1 MLSIMITRDAA
12 RLAGLLALSVSLA
25 GCGGIQGS
33 HSVSPASLLIPGL
46 LKIEPPRSPVE
57 PPRPETASVSDLEV
71 PNISVTA
78 LTN

>member
-1 MLSIMITRDAA
+1 MLSSMKTRVAA
-12 RLAGLLALSVSLA
+12 RVAGLLAFAAILA

-57 PPRPETASVSDLEV
+57 PPRPETAAAPAAEAPV
-71 PNISVTA
+71 ISATA

>member
-1 MLSIMITRDAA
+1 MRVRDAA
-12 RLAGLLALSVSLA
+12 RLAGLLAVSALLV

-46 LKIEPPRSPVE
+46 LKIERPRSPVE
-57 PPRPETASVSDLEV
+57 PPRPETAAASEV
-71 PNISVTA
+71 EEPEVSVTA

>member
-1 MLSIMITRDAA
+1 MLSTMKTRDAA
-12 RLAGLLALSVSLA
+12 RLAGLLALSAFLA

-57 PPRPETASVSDLEV
+57 PPRPETAAASEVGAPKVSA
-71 PNISVTA
+71 TA